1 MASTNKTALGF
12 NKWIETDK
20 PVMDDFNNDNKI
32 AEEIGQDFNFHKNN
46 KNNPH
51 EVTAEQINTYDK
63 EYINSKV
70 DSENGSICSICE
82 ISNSTGNIDILGGT
96 GIQISTDNNNKS
108 ITIIAT
114 GEAVAESSVTKKFTT
129 ILLGSSW
136 SNKKY
141 TVTNSAITAT
151 NVVELYPAPTITNE
165 QFEALQSANVIG
177 GTQTTGSIELK
188 AMGDVPTIDIPV
200 VFLVRGDTIVGTNV

>member
-20 PVMDDFNNDNKI
+20 PVMDDFNNDNQI
-32 AEEIGQDFNFHKNN
+32 VEQIGQDFNSHKNN

-51 EVTAEQINTYDK
+51 EVTAEQINVYNK

-114 GEAVAESSVTKKFTT
+114 GEAVAESSVTKKITT
-129 ILLGSSW
+129 TLLGSNW

-141 TVTNSAITAT
+141 IITNSAITAT
-151 NVVELYPAPTITNE
+151 NVVELYPVSTITDE
-165 QFEALQSANVIG
+165 QFEALQSANIIG
-177 GTQTTGSIELK
+177 GTQTAGSIELK
-188 AMGDVPTIDIPV
+188 AMGDIPTVDVPV
-200 VFLVRGDTIVGTNV
+200 LLLVRGDTVVDSNA